1 MQVVINNPSEY
12 EKAREDLFDYSE
24 AEMAAATLLEILRD
38 LKEATLADVVG
49 DVLDDIHAIRADM
62 LAGMDAW
69 EKVWGGD

>member
-1 MQVVINNPSEY
+1 MVINSPGEY

-38 LKEATLADVVG
+38 LKETTLADVVG

-62 LAGMDAW
+62 LVGMGAW